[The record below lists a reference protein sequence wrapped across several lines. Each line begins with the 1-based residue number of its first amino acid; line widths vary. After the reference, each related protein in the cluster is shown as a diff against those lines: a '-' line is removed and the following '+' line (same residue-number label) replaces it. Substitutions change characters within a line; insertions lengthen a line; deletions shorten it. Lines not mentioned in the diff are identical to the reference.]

1 MGFNEHNEM
10 PQVCTCM
17 GMSFLHLSAV
27 GKKKREYD
35 KEEHKRRGRGR
46 CTVSPQHLQ
55 VHKMKLS
62 EDRKRFSILMGR
74 VGQVLDRHPEA
85 LEPMKTAMKF
95 ATLPD
100 GQEPVLAVVQS
111 RPFTEAPTASALLG
125 TLAPIANILDT
136 THFET
141 LVEASGISE
150 AIEMFAA
157 YLKTR
162 DCSQEL
168 ILFVEGA
175 ANFLYPPPPSSE
187 ARAGGFREMAVQT
200 ERESV
205 SVGEVQEVGRD
216 VGGVLNVSRGAIISQ
231 GVRESSVA
239 IIFWILEQLIPS
251 IQSEYISLN
260 HLHFL
265 CDDGISQIR
274 IEDVYILTIPSV
286 EVSSFS
292 LNRVQNIS

>member
-1 MGFNEHNEM
+1 MGFNERNEM

-17 GMSFLHLSAV
+17 GMSFLHLLAV

-46 CTVSPQHLQ
+46 CAVSPQHLQ

-62 EDRKRFSILMGR
+62 DDRKQFSLLMAR
-74 VGQVLDRHPEA
+74 LGQILDRHPEA
-85 LEPMKTAMKF
+85 LEPMKTAMEF
-95 ATLPD
+95 ATVPD
-100 GQEPVLAVVQS
+100 ADEPVLAVVQS
-111 RPFTEAPTASALLG
+111 PSFTEASTASALLRA
-125 TLAPIANILDT
+125 LSPIANILDT
-136 THFET
+136 THFEL
-141 LVEASGISE
+141 LVEASGITE
-150 AIEMFAA
+150 AIRMFEA
-157 YLKTR
+157 YLKTKDR
-162 DCSQEL
+162 SQEL

-175 ANFLYPPPPSSE
+175 AHFLYPPPPSSE

-205 SVGEVQEVGRD
+205 SVGEVQEVGRE

-239 IIFWILEQLIPS
+239 IIFWISERLIPS
-251 IQSEYISLN
+251 VQSEYISLN

-265 CDDGISQIR
+265 CGEGISKIQ

>member
-1 MGFNEHNEM
+1 MF
-10 PQVCTCM
+10 
-17 GMSFLHLSAV
+17 FFFLSAV
-27 GKKKREYD
+27 DEKKREY
-35 KEEHKRRGRGR
+35 ERIEHERRGRGR
-46 CTVSPQHLQ
+46 CAESCQQLQ

-62 EDRKRFSILMGR
+62 DDRKRLSVLMGR

-205 SVGEVQEVGRD
+205 SVGEVQEVGRE

-239 IIFWILEQLIPS
+239 IIFWISERLISS
-251 IQSEYISLN
+251 IQSEVIYLN
-260 HLHFL
+260 HLCFL
-265 CDDGISQIR
+265 CDEGISQIR
-274 IEDVYILTIPSV
+274 IENVYILII
-286 EVSSFS
+286 SSAKVRDF
-292 LNRVQNIS
+292 